1 MWGFGP
7 VLPVGL
13 GLVVPPLVITFELAF
28 LITLLTVFNVV
39 ELLVAHIDLGVFNE
53 NVPLNIFPTVAG
65 NRRRYR
71 GCAKE
76 GKRGDRRL
84 ETTPVVCLLRQ
95 PLTYVRYILASNAV
109 HITGSRFRNN
119 EVYPWRQLFT
129 THRVWYVTYR
139 TTKKDDQ
146 TYI

>member
-1 MWGFGP
+1 M
-7 VLPVGL
+7 
-13 GLVVPPLVITFELAF
+13 VITFELAF

-53 NVPLNIFPTVAG
+53 NVPLNIFPTVAD
-65 NRRRYR
+65 YL

-95 PLTYVRYILASNAV
+95 PLTYARYILASNAV
-109 HITGSRFRNN
+109 RITGSRFRNN
-119 EVYPWRQLFT
+119 EVYPRPQLFT
-129 THRVWYVTYR
+129 THRV
-139 TTKKDDQ
+139 
-146 TYI
+146 

>member
-53 NVPLNIFPTVAG
+53 NVPL
-65 NRRRYR
+65 
-71 GCAKE
+71 
-76 GKRGDRRL
+76 
-84 ETTPVVCLLRQ
+84 
-95 PLTYVRYILASNAV
+95 
-109 HITGSRFRNN
+109 
-119 EVYPWRQLFT
+119 
-129 THRVWYVTYR
+129 
-139 TTKKDDQ
+139 KKYLSDSGR
-146 TYI
+146 